1 MNSPIPPLETL
12 LQQSRDYARVERAI
26 RFVEANRDRQPDL
39 TRIAESVHL
48 SEYHFQRL
56 FQRWAGITPK
66 RFLQFLTKEDAKR
79 RLRESASVLEAAL
92 ASGLSGAGRLHE
104 LLVECEAVTP
114 GEVRRG
120 GEGLEIRYGFHPSPF
135 GECLLA
141 ATSRGICA
149 LRFVGSAG
157 RAAEVQALA
166 QEWPK
171 ARWIRDLDRTGELA
185 GRAFTGRPHGR
196 AQGPLPPPLGLHLR
210 GTNFQIKVWEALL
223 RLPEGSVTTYSA
235 LARSIGRPGA
245 ARAVGSATGRNPIA
259 LLIPCHRVLRSVG
272 DITGYRWGGPRKQ
285 AILAWEA
292 ARAAVE
298 PAVGQNERVKIAV

>member
-1 MNSPIPPLETL
+1 MNAPMAPRERLK
-12 LQQSRDYARVERAI
+12 QQSRDYARVERAI
-26 RFVEANRDRQPDL
+26 RYIEANRRHQPEL
-39 TRIAESVHL
+39 TRIAASVHL

-56 FQRWAGITPK
+56 FQRWAGISPK

-92 ASGLSGAGRLHE
+92 ESGLSGSGRLHE

-141 ATSRGICA
+141 STARGICA

-157 RAAEVQALA
+157 RTTEFAALA
-166 QEWPK
+166 REWPK
-171 ARWIRDLDRTGELA
+171 ARWIRDPDRTGALV
-185 GRAFTGRPHGR
+185 GRAFTGILPDG
-196 AQGPLPPPLGLHLR
+196 QGPGDPGAVRLHLR
-210 GTNFQIKVWEALL
+210 GTNFQVKVWEALL
-223 RLPEGSVTTYSA
+223 AVPEGSVTTYSA
-235 LARSIGRPGA
+235 LARAIGRPGA
-245 ARAVGSATGRNPIA
+245 ARAVGNAAGRNPIA
-259 LLIPCHRVLRSVG
+259 LLIPCHRVIRSVG
-272 DITGYRWGGPRKQ
+272 DMNGYRWGGPRKQ

-292 ARAAVE
+292 AHASDQTGKCAC
-298 PAVGQNERVKIAV
+298 

>member
-1 MNSPIPPLETL
+1 M
-12 LQQSRDYARVERAI
+12 QQSRDYARVERAI
-26 RFVEANRDRQPDL
+26 RFVEANRQRQPDL
-39 TRIAESVHL
+39 TQIAESVHL

-79 RLRESASVLEAAL
+79 RLRESANVLEAAL

-141 ATSRGICA
+141 STPRGICA

-157 RAAEVQALA
+157 RTAELKALA
-166 QEWPK
+166 REWPR
-171 ARWIRDLDRTGELA
+171 ARWIRDPDRTGALA
-185 GRAFTGRPHGR
+185 GRAFTGLLHGR
-196 AQGPLPPPLGLHLR
+196 GPIRLHLH

-223 RLPEGSVTTYSA
+223 AVPQGSVTTYSA
-235 LARSIGRPGA
+235 LARSIGQPGA

-272 DITGYRWGGPRKQ
+272 DITAYRWGGPRKQ

-292 ARAAVE
+292 AHAHDRAGE
-298 PAVGQNERVKIAV
+298 PAC

>member
-1 MNSPIPPLETL
+1 M
-12 LQQSRDYARVERAI
+12 QQSRDYARVERAI

-39 TRIAESVHL
+39 TQIADSVHL

-56 FQRWAGITPK
+56 FRRWAGITPK

-141 ATSRGICA
+141 ATPRGICA
-149 LRFVGSAG
+149 LRFVGPAG
-157 RAAEVQALA
+157 HTAELEALVR
-166 QEWPK
+166 EWPK
-171 ARWIRDLDRTGELA
+171 ARWIRDPDQTGVLA
-185 GRAFTGRPHGR
+185 GRAFTGRPDGR
-196 AQGPLPPPLGLHLR
+196 VQGPLTLHLR

-223 RLPEGSVTTYSA
+223 CLPEGSVTTYSA
-235 LARSIGRPGA
+235 LARSIGQPGA

-272 DITGYRWGGPRKQ
+272 DITGYRWGGSRKQ

-292 ARAAVE
+292 AHADNRGA
-298 PAVGQNERVKIAV
+298 GRGTG

>member
-1 MNSPIPPLETL
+1 MRLPTSPLKL
-12 LQQSRDYARVERAI
+12 LLAQSRDYSRVERAI
-26 RFVEANRDRQPDL
+26 RYVEANRRRQPEL
-39 TRIAESVHL
+39 TQIAASVHL

-56 FQRWAGITPK
+56 FQRWAGISPK

-92 ASGLSGAGRLHE
+92 ESGLSGSGRLHE

-120 GEGLEIRYGFHPSPF
+120 GEGLEIRYGFQPSPF

-141 ATSRGICA
+141 STPRGICA

-157 RAAEVQALA
+157 RTAEFEALA
-166 QEWPK
+166 REWPK
-171 ARWIRDLDRTGELA
+171 ARWIRDLDRTGALA
-185 GRAFTGRPHGR
+185 CRVFTGLPHGHR
-196 AQGPLPPPLGLHLR
+196 HGLIRLHLH

-223 RLPEGSVTTYSA
+223 AVPEGSVITYSA
-235 LARSIGRPGA
+235 LAHFIGHPGA
-245 ARAVGSATGRNPIA
+245 ARAVGSAAGRNPIA

-292 ARAAVE
+292 AHARDRADESAC
-298 PAVGQNERVKIAV
+298 

>member
-1 MNSPIPPLETL
+1 MTFPQSPRKLLLE
-12 LQQSRDYARVERAI
+12 QSRDYARVERAI
-26 RFVEANRDRQPDL
+26 RYVEANRRRQPEL
-39 TRIAESVHL
+39 TQIAASVHL

-56 FQRWAGITPK
+56 FQRWAGISPK

-92 ASGLSGAGRLHE
+92 ESGLSGSGRLHE

-120 GEGLEIRYGFHPSPF
+120 GQGLDIRYGFHPSPF

-141 ATSRGICA
+141 STPRGICA
-149 LRFVGSAG
+149 LRFVG
-157 RAAEVQALA
+157 RASRADELEALA
-166 QEWPK
+166 REWPM
-171 ARWIRDLDRTGELA
+171 ARWIRDPDWTGALA
-185 GRAFTGRPHGR
+185 GRAFAGLLPRG
-196 AQGPLPPPLGLHLR
+196 QSGQGNGPLRLHLR
-210 GTNFQIKVWEALL
+210 GTNFQVKVWEALL
-223 RLPEGSVTTYSA
+223 AVPEGLVTTYSM
-235 LARSIGRPGA
+235 LARAIGHPEA
-245 ARAVGSATGRNPIA
+245 ARSVGSAAGRNPVA

-292 ARAAVE
+292 AHVHDRAGE
-298 PAVGQNERVKIAV
+298 PAC

>member
-1 MNSPIPPLETL
+1 MSFPTSPLKLLLE
-12 LQQSRDYARVERAI
+12 QSRDYARVERAI
-26 RFVEANRDRQPDL
+26 RYVEANRRRQPEL
-39 TRIAESVHL
+39 TQIAASVHL

-56 FQRWAGITPK
+56 FQRWAGISPK

-79 RLRESASVLEAAL
+79 RLRESANVLEAAL
-92 ASGLSGAGRLHE
+92 GSGLSGSGRLHE

-120 GEGLEIRYGFHPSPF
+120 GEGLDIRYGFHPSPF

-141 ATSRGICA
+141 STPRGICA
-149 LRFVGSAG
+149 LRFVDRTGLAG
-157 RAAEVQALA
+157 RAVELEALA
-166 QEWPK
+166 REWPK
-171 ARWIRDLDRTGELA
+171 ARWIRDPDRTGALA
-185 GRAFTGRPHGR
+185 SQAFTGLGR
-196 AQGPLPPPLGLHLR
+196 GNGQDPIRLHLH

-223 RLPEGSVTTYSA
+223 AVPAGSVTTYTA
-235 LARSIGRPGA
+235 LGRAIGHPGA

-272 DITGYRWGGPRKQ
+272 EITGYRWGGPRKQ

-292 ARAAVE
+292 AHAGGRAGE
-298 PAVGQNERVKIAV
+298 PAC

>member
-1 MNSPIPPLETL
+1 MNSPATPLDRRR
-12 LQQSRDYARVERAI
+12 QQSRDYARVERAI
-26 RFVEANRDRQPDL
+26 RFVEANRHRQPEL
-39 TRIAESVHL
+39 TEVAASVHL
-48 SEYHFQRL
+48 SDYHFQRL
-56 FQRWAGITPK
+56 FSRWAGISPK

-79 RLRESASVLEAAL
+79 RLRESANVLEAAL
-92 ASGLSGAGRLHE
+92 ASGLSGSGRLHE

-141 ATSRGICA
+141 STPRGICA
-149 LRFVGSAG
+149 LRFVGSVGAG
-157 RAAEVQALA
+157 RRAGELKALA
-166 QEWPK
+166 LEWPK
-171 ARWIRDLDRTGELA
+171 ARWIRDPDRTGALA
-185 GRAFTGRPHGR
+185 SRAFTGVP
-196 AQGPLPPPLGLHLR
+196 QGNGHDPMRLHLH

-223 RLPEGSVTTYSA
+223 AVPQGSVTTYSA
-235 LARSIGRPGA
+235 LARAIGHPGA

-292 ARAAVE
+292 ALAEDRGAESAC
-298 PAVGQNERVKIAV
+298 

>member
-1 MNSPIPPLETL
+1 M
-12 LQQSRDYARVERAI
+12 QQSRDYARVERAI
-26 RFVEANRDRQPDL
+26 RFVDANRNRQPDL

-56 FQRWAGITPK
+56 FQRWAGISPK

-92 ASGLSGAGRLHE
+92 ESGLSGSGRLHE

-141 ATSRGICA
+141 STPRGICA
-149 LRFVGSAG
+149 LRFVEEVGPAR
-157 RAAEVQALA
+157 RACELKALA
-166 QEWPK
+166 GEWPK
-171 ARWIRDLDRTGELA
+171 ARWIPDPDRTGALA
-185 GRAFTGRPHGR
+185 GRAFTGLLPHRRER
-196 AQGPLPPPLGLHLR
+196 AGQDDGPVRLHLR
-210 GTNFQIKVWEALL
+210 GTNFQVKVWEALL
-223 RLPEGSVTTYSA
+223 AVPEASVTTYSA
-235 LARSIGRPGA
+235 LARAIGHPGA
-245 ARAVGSATGRNPIA
+245 ARAVGSAAGRNSIA

-272 DITGYRWGGPRKQ
+272 DIAGYRWGGPRKQ

-292 ARAAVE
+292 ARAHDRAGE
-298 PAVGQNERVKIAV
+298 PAC